1 MARIKKC
8 IICGGEFKTSPSAKK
23 VTCSTE
29 CRKKYAVIRSTG
41 RRKTEEEKAKISSA
55 HKGKDSYTNR
65 MLAVEASK
73 KSPLSGKFETNV
85 NAIDWHIVSPDNVHY
100 RFHSLKNWLRING
113 EKHFGCKPDTRKFYN
128 VVSGMSQVRATM
140 LGKRPYPATY
150 KGWRVII
157 DN

>member
-1 MARIKKC
+1 MIERCGYDKK
-8 IICGGEFKTSPSAKK
+8 
-23 VTCSTE
+23 
-29 CRKKYAVIRSTG
+29 
-41 RRKTEEEKAKISSA
+41 
-55 HKGKDSYTNR
+55 NR

-85 NAIDWHIVSPDNVHY
+85 NAIDWHIVSSDNVHY